1 MATRATGEVN
11 FVEFGFAAAT
21 VDGQQESGDAH
32 VVRYGE
38 NYALIAVIDGIGHG
52 DSAAAAAQTASEVIR
67 SHDAEPL
74 ETLVQICH
82 DELRSTRGAVM
93 SLASID
99 PRTGQMRWLG
109 VGNVQGIVQRA
120 GSAMGTAQ
128 EVLLLRAGVVGA
140 QLPAIHSWTLTLKA
154 GDTIVFATDGVQ
166 SEFVRELS
174 TFETPQR
181 CADRIMKQHFRGNDD
196 ALVLVIRF
204 LGNSA

>member
-1 MATRATGEVN
+1 
-11 FVEFGFAAAT
+11 
-21 VDGQQESGDAH
+21 
-32 VVRYGE
+32 
-38 NYALIAVIDGIGHG
+38 
-52 DSAAAAAQTASEVIR
+52 
-67 SHDAEPL
+67 L
-74 ETLVQICH
+74 ETLLQICH

-99 PRTGQMRWLG
+99 PHTGQMRWVG
-109 VGNVQGIVQRA
+109 VGNVQGLVQRA

-140 QLPAIHSWTLTLKA
+140 QLPAVHSATVTLNA

-166 SEFVRELS
+166 SEFVRDL
-174 TFETPQR
+174 TGLETPQR

-204 LGNSA
+204 LGNGA